1 MFLFLY
7 AQGSYIVNKKFL
19 DAISPADNL
28 RILHP
33 LPRVD
38 EISTDV
44 DHDPRAAYFRQ
55 MANGMYVRMAI
66 LSLVLNGGDGVQ
78 GHLPRQIAVHNSI
91 HAASKGKALH
101 TSQSHQ
107 DLKLCI
113 SNDRN
118 GSLPSDQDSF
128 DKFKLRELYTGI

>member
-1 MFLFLY
+1 MCVFPI
-7 AQGSYIVNKKFL
+7 QGSYIVNRKFL
-19 DAISPADNL
+19 DAISPAENMI
-28 RILHP
+28 ILHP

-66 LSLVLNGGDGVQ
+66 LSLVLNGDVPPVVKPP
-78 GHLPRQIAVHNSI
+78 LVVAVPKPI
-91 HAASKGKALH
+91 HYPAVTASK
-101 TSQSHQ
+101 SYQ
-107 DLKLCI
+107 DLKLCL
-113 SNDRN
+113 SAND
-118 GSLPSDQDSF
+118 GLKKPDKEVF

>member
-1 MFLFLY
+1 MD
-7 AQGSYIVNKKFL
+7 S
-19 DAISPADNL
+19 ISPAENMM
-28 RILHP
+28 ILHP

-66 LSLVLNGGDGVQ
+66 LSLVLNGGSDLVKN
-78 GHLPRQIAVHNSI
+78 LPLQIAVHNAI
-91 HAASKGKALH
+91 NVKADRVH
-101 TSQSHQ
+101 TSKSHQ

-113 SNDRN
+113 TNDLN
-118 GSLPSDQDSF
+118 GGLKQDNDTF